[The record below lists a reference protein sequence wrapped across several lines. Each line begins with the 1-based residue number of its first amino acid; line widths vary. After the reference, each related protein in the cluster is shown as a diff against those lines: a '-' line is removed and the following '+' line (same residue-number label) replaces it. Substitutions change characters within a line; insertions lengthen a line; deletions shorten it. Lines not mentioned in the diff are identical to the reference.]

1 MTDGQFCHPFLLPP
15 HSTKSSFRNT
25 KERILDW
32 VSHQIS
38 NFPCWCIS
46 NRWKLFTFYLYTFI
60 IPQAKKSSKLWYLDG
75 IIQPLEIAH
84 FYICRFNE
92 GWMSRKILLQN
103 CQPIKKNEKM
113 HKGRYLY
120 SMIKFMENLLKW
132 EMPLRTGTVTL
143 NRLSSIY

>member
-1 MTDGQFCHPFLLPP
+1 
-15 HSTKSSFRNT
+15 
-25 KERILDW
+25 
-32 VSHQIS
+32 
-38 NFPCWCIS
+38 
-46 NRWKLFTFYLYTFI
+46 
-60 IPQAKKSSKLWYLDG
+60 
-75 IIQPLEIAH
+75 
-84 FYICRFNE
+84 
-92 GWMSRKILLQN
+92 MSRKILLQN